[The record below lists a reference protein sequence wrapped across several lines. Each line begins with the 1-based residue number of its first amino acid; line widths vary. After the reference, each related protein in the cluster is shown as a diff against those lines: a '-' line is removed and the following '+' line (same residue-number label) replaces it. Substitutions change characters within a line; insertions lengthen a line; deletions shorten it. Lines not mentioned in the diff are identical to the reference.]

1 MKSIGRQTL
10 LLLLLLLALLGLSS
24 AKLSAQS
31 TGTEGTA
38 YAQIEDYANILFFAG
53 AQEPAIGYLYYLY
66 DAYPDQQ
73 VRTAVPLASWL
84 DLTSRQNE
92 AKDLLQTLFTKKSDQ
107 AHANQELVRYYLTLL
122 YSSGEINEADS
133 LFALLPREVSSHPD
147 ILLVHLTSLAI
158 LNKSQELL
166 EQIAQLDTTQLTN
179 TQQRETYYRL
189 ITQSASKQGD
199 YQRMLQ
205 AAERLVELEPSNLGN
220 HHTRLEALNALR
232 LDDQIEK
239 GLVQLQRT
247 LSLPDDYI
255 EVTRAELIAAR
266 RDTKQ
271 SAEYLHHYLERQDS
285 ISPVSAR
292 IISMM
297 LPDFSDI
304 SQIPSDFIPAL
315 TRLAELEPSDP
326 KLFADLYLIVTAQQG
341 KAQAE
346 QLVKQFYDNPKTAY
360 SAVVVQASQM
370 KEQERLDY
378 LTSARERYPADL
390 QILALYA
397 GELIARDRLDEAKQ
411 AINSQLDWTKLKT
424 AKGVEAT
431 EGLRLLLL
439 YSSLIYQKQEQSA
452 QALEVFEIAE
462 QLFPRDAIL
471 LNNYAYYLYTL
482 SPQDSSYLA
491 KAEQLAATAYG
502 LAPEEANVLDTYG
515 TILLA
520 RGQTTMA
527 QLMLSQAVERAEQ
540 IGKPNAGYIERLGD
554 AYLQGGDRQAALQ
567 QWQRAYKLSPTEGL
581 QQKID
586 ALTP

>member
-1 MKSIGRQTL
+1 MKSFGRQTL
-10 LLLLLLLALLGLSS
+10 LLFFLALLGLSS

-31 TGTEGTA
+31 TGTAGTA

-84 DLTSRQNE
+84 DLADRQSE
-92 AKDLLQTLFTKKSDQ
+92 ARDLLQTLFTKKSDQ

-122 YSSGEINEADS
+122 YSSGEIDEADS

-158 LNKSQELL
+158 LDKNQELL

-179 TQQRETYYRL
+179 PQQRETYYRL

-239 GLVQLQRT
+239 GLAQLQRT

-255 EVTRAELIAAR
+255 EVTRAELIASR

-271 SAEYLHHYLERQDS
+271 SAEYLHRYLERQDS

-326 KLFADLYLIVTAQQG
+326 KLFADLYLIVLAQQG

-346 QLVKQFYDNPKTAY
+346 QLIKQFYDNPKTAY

-378 LTSARERYPADL
+378 LTSAQKRYPADL

-424 AKGVEAT
+424 AKGVEPT

-462 QLFPRDAIL
+462 RLFPRDAIL

-502 LAPEEANVLDTYG
+502 LAPEEANILDTYG

-554 AYLQGGDRQAALQ
+554 AYLQGGNRQAALQ
-567 QWQRAYKLSPTEGL
+567 QWQRAYKLAPTEGL

>member
-1 MKSIGRQTL
+1 MKSIGRQT
-10 LLLLLLLALLGLSS
+10 LLLLLLALLGLSS

-31 TGTEGTA
+31 TETEGTA

-84 DLTSRQNE
+84 DLAGRQSE
-92 AKDLLQTLFTKKSDQ
+92 ARDLLQTLFTKKSDQ

-133 LFALLPREVSSHPD
+133 LFAMLPREVSSHPD

-158 LNKSQELL
+158 LNKNQELL

-247 LSLPDDYI
+247 LSLPDAYI

-271 SAEYLHHYLERQDS
+271 SAEYLHRYLERQDS

-304 SQIPSDFIPAL
+304 SQIPSEFIPAL

-326 KLFADLYLIVTAQQG
+326 KLFADLYLIVLAQQG

-378 LTSARERYPADL
+378 LTSARKRYPADL

-431 EGLRLLLL
+431 EGVRLLLL
-439 YSSLIYQKQEQSA
+439 YSSLIYEKQEQSA

-462 QLFPRDAIL
+462 RLFPRDAIL

-502 LAPEEANVLDTYG
+502 LAPEEANILDTYG

-567 QWQRAYKLSPTEGL
+567 QWQRAYKLAPTEGL

>member
-1 MKSIGRQTL
+1 MKSIGRQT
-10 LLLLLLLALLGLSS
+10 LLLLLLALLGLSS

-38 YAQIEDYANILFFAG
+38 YAQIGDYANILFFAG
-53 AQEPAIGYLYYLY
+53 SQEPAIGYLYYLY

-73 VRTAVPLASWL
+73 VQTAVPLASWL
-84 DLTSRQNE
+84 DLADRQSE
-92 AKDLLQTLFTKKSDQ
+92 ARDLLQTLFTKKSDQ

-133 LFALLPREVSSHPD
+133 LFAMLPREVSSHPD

-158 LNKSQELL
+158 LNKNQELL
-166 EQIAQLDTTQLTN
+166 EQIAQLDTTQLT
-179 TQQRETYYRL
+179 TPQQRETYYRL

-220 HHTRLEALNALR
+220 LHTRLEALNALR

-239 GLVQLQRT
+239 GLAQLQRT

-255 EVTRAELIAAR
+255 EVTRAELIASR

-271 SAEYLHHYLERQDS
+271 SAEYLHSYLERQDS

-304 SQIPSDFIPAL
+304 SQIPSEFIPAL

-378 LTSARERYPADL
+378 LTSAQKRYPADL

-411 AINSQLDWTKLKT
+411 AISSQLDLTKLKT

-462 QLFPRDAIL
+462 RLFPRDAIL

-491 KAEQLAATAYG
+491 KAEQLVATAYG
-502 LAPEEANVLDTYG
+502 LAPEEANILDTYG

-520 RGQTTMA
+520 QGQTTMA

-567 QWQRAYKLSPTEGL
+567 QWQRAYELHPTEEL

-586 ALTP
+586 KLTP

>member
-10 LLLLLLLALLGLSS
+10 LLLLLALLGLTS
-24 AKLSAQS
+24 AKVSAQS
-31 TGTEGTA
+31 TETKATA
-38 YAQIEDYANILFFAG
+38 YSLIEDYANILFFAG
-53 AQEPAIGYLYYLY
+53 AQEPAIGYLYFLY
-66 DAYPDQQ
+66 DGYPDQQ

-84 DLTSRQNE
+84 DLAGRQNE
-92 AKDLLQTLFTKKSDQ
+92 AKDLLKTLFTKRGDQ
-107 AHANQELVRYYLTLL
+107 ARANQELVRYYLTLL
-122 YSSGEINEADS
+122 YSSGEIDEADS
-133 LFALLPREVSSHPD
+133 LFAMLPREVSSHPN
-147 ILLVHLTSLAI
+147 ILLVHLTSLAM
-158 LNKSQELL
+158 LNKNQELL
-166 EQIAQLDTTQLTN
+166 EQITQLDTTQLTDP
-179 TQQRETYYRL
+179 QQQEVYYRL
-189 ITQSASKQGD
+189 IAQSSSKLGD

-205 AAERLVELEPSNLGN
+205 AAEHLVELEPSNLGN

-239 GLVQLQRT
+239 GLAQLQQT
-247 LSLPDDYI
+247 LSLPDAYI
-255 EVTRAELIAAR
+255 EVTRAELIASR

-271 SAEYLHHYLERQDS
+271 SADYLYRYLARQDS
-285 ISPVSAR
+285 ISSVSAR
-292 IISMM
+292 IVSML

-304 SQIPSDFIPAL
+304 SQIPSEFIPAL
-315 TRLAELEPSDP
+315 TRLAELEPTDP
-326 KLFADLYLIVTAQQG
+326 KLFADLYMIVSTQQG

-346 QLVKQFYDNPKTAY
+346 HLVKQFYDNPKTAY
-360 SAVVVQASQM
+360 SAVLLQASQM

-378 LTSARERYPADL
+378 LTSARKRYPADL

-411 AINSQLDWTKLKT
+411 VISVQLDLTKLKT
-424 AKGVEAT
+424 AEGVEPT

-439 YSSLIYQKQEQSA
+439 YSSLIYERQKQSA

-462 QLFPRDAIL
+462 RLFPRDAIL

-482 SPQDSSYLA
+482 SPQDSSHLA
-491 KAEQLAATAYG
+491 QAEQLAATAYG
-502 LAPEEANVLDTYG
+502 LAPEEANILDTYG

-540 IGKPNAGYIERLGD
+540 LGKPNAGYIERLGD

-567 QWQRAYKLSPTEGL
+567 QWQRAYQLAPTEAL

-586 ALTP
+586 ALNP

>member
-1 MKSIGRQTL
+1 MKSIGRQT
-10 LLLLLLLALLGLSS
+10 LLLLLLALLGLSS

-31 TGTEGTA
+31 TETEGTA

-84 DLTSRQNE
+84 DLAGRQSE
-92 AKDLLQTLFTKKSDQ
+92 ARDLLQTLFTKKSDQ

-122 YSSGEINEADS
+122 YSSGEIDEADS

-147 ILLVHLTSLAI
+147 ILLVHLTSLAM
-158 LNKSQELL
+158 LNKNQELL
-166 EQIAQLDTTQLTN
+166 EQIAQLDTTQLT
-179 TQQRETYYRL
+179 THQQQETYYRL
-189 ITQSASKQGD
+189 IAQSASKQGD

-239 GLVQLQRT
+239 GLAQLQRT
-247 LSLPDDYI
+247 LSLPDAYI

-304 SQIPSDFIPAL
+304 SQIPSEFIPAL

-326 KLFADLYLIVTAQQG
+326 KLFADLYLIVLAQQG

-346 QLVKQFYDNPKTAY
+346 QLIKQFYDNPKTAY

-411 AINSQLDWTKLKT
+411 AISSQLDWTKLKT

-462 QLFPRDAIL
+462 RLFPRDAIL

-482 SPQDSSYLA
+482 SPQDSSYLV

-540 IGKPNAGYIERLGD
+540 IGKSNAGYIERLGD

-567 QWQRAYKLSPTEGL
+567 QWQRAYKLAPTEGL

>member
-1 MKSIGRQTL
+1 
-10 LLLLLLLALLGLSS
+10 
-24 AKLSAQS
+24 
-31 TGTEGTA
+31 
-38 YAQIEDYANILFFAG
+38 
-53 AQEPAIGYLYYLY
+53 
-66 DAYPDQQ
+66 
-73 VRTAVPLASWL
+73 
-84 DLTSRQNE
+84 
-92 AKDLLQTLFTKKSDQ
+92 
-107 AHANQELVRYYLTLL
+107 
-122 YSSGEINEADS
+122 
-133 LFALLPREVSSHPD
+133 
-147 ILLVHLTSLAI
+147 
-158 LNKSQELL
+158 
-166 EQIAQLDTTQLTN
+166 
-179 TQQRETYYRL
+179 
-189 ITQSASKQGD
+189 
-199 YQRMLQ
+199 MLQ

-239 GLVQLQRT
+239 GLAQLQRT

-271 SAEYLHHYLERQDS
+271 SAEYLHRYLERQDS

-326 KLFADLYLIVTAQQG
+326 KLFADLYLIVLAQQG

-346 QLVKQFYDNPKTAY
+346 QLIKQFYDNPKTAY

-378 LTSARERYPADL
+378 LTSAQKRYPADL

-462 QLFPRDAIL
+462 RLFPRDAIL

-502 LAPEEANVLDTYG
+502 LAPEEANILDTYG

-567 QWQRAYKLSPTEGL
+567 QWQRAYKLAPTEGL

>member
-10 LLLLLLLALLGLSS
+10 LLFLLALLGLSS
-24 AKLSAQS
+24 TKLSAQS
-31 TGTEGTA
+31 TETERTA

-66 DAYPDQQ
+66 EAYPDQQ

-84 DLTSRQNE
+84 DLADRQSE
-92 AKDLLQTLFTKKSDQ
+92 ARELLQTLFTKKSDQ
-107 AHANQELVRYYLTLL
+107 AQDNQELVRYYLTLL
-122 YSSGEINEADS
+122 YSHGDINEADS

-147 ILLVHLTSLAI
+147 ILLVHLTSLAM
-158 LNKSQELL
+158 LDKNQELL
-166 EQIAQLDTTQLTN
+166 DQIALLDTTQLTN
-179 TQQRETYYRL
+179 PQQRVTYYRL
-189 ITQSASKQGD
+189 IAQSASKQGD

-271 SAEYLHHYLERQDS
+271 SAEYLHRYLERQDS

-326 KLFADLYLIVTAQQG
+326 KLFADLYLIVLAQQG

-346 QLVKQFYDNPKTAY
+346 QLIKQFYDNPKTAY

-378 LTSARERYPADL
+378 LTSAQKRYPADL

-462 QLFPRDAIL
+462 RLFPRDAIL

-482 SPQDSSYLA
+482 SPQDSSYLV

-502 LAPEEANVLDTYG
+502 LAPEEANILDTYG

-567 QWQRAYKLSPTEGL
+567 QWQRAYKLAPTEGL

>member
-10 LLLLLLLALLGLSS
+10 LLLLLALLGLSS
-24 AKLSAQS
+24 TQLSAQS
-31 TGTEGTA
+31 TETEGTA

-84 DLTSRQNE
+84 DLAGRQSE
-92 AKDLLQTLFTKKSDQ
+92 ARDLLQTLFTKKSDQ
-107 AHANQELVRYYLTLL
+107 ALANQELVRYYLTLL
-122 YSSGEINEADS
+122 YSSGEIDEADS
-133 LFALLPREVSSHPD
+133 LFAMLPREVSSHPE

-158 LNKSQELL
+158 LNKNQELL
-166 EQIAQLDTTQLTN
+166 EQIAQLDTTQLT
-179 TQQRETYYRL
+179 TPQQRETYYRL

-239 GLVQLQRT
+239 GLAQLQRT

-271 SAEYLHHYLERQDS
+271 SAEYLHRYLERQDS

-304 SQIPSDFIPAL
+304 SQIPSEFIPAL

-326 KLFADLYLIVTAQQG
+326 KLFADLYLIVLAQQG

-397 GELIARDRLDEAKQ
+397 GELIARDRLDEAKL
-411 AINSQLDWTKLKT
+411 AISSQLDWTKLKT

-482 SPQDSSYLA
+482 SSQDSSYLT

-502 LAPEEANVLDTYG
+502 LAPEEANILDTYG
-515 TILLA
+515 TILLV

-567 QWQRAYKLSPTEGL
+567 QWQRAYELAPTEGL

>member
-10 LLLLLLLALLGLSS
+10 LLLLLALLELSS

-158 LNKSQELL
+158 LNKNQELL
-166 EQIAQLDTTQLTN
+166 EQIAQLNTTQLT
-179 TQQRETYYRL
+179 THQQQETYYRL
-189 ITQSASKQGD
+189 IAQSASKQGD

-271 SAEYLHHYLERQDS
+271 SAEYLHRYLERQDS

-326 KLFADLYLIVTAQQG
+326 KLFADLYLIVLAQQG

-346 QLVKQFYDNPKTAY
+346 QLIKQFYDNPKTAY

-411 AINSQLDWTKLKT
+411 AISSQLDWTKLKT

-462 QLFPRDAIL
+462 RLFPRDAIL

-482 SPQDSSYLA
+482 SPQDSSYLV

-502 LAPEEANVLDTYG
+502 LAPEEANILDTYG

-567 QWQRAYKLSPTEGL
+567 QWQRAYKLAPTEGL

>member
-1 MKSIGRQTL
+1 MKSIGRQT
-10 LLLLLLLALLGLSS
+10 LLLLLLALLGLSS

-31 TGTEGTA
+31 TETEGTA

-53 AQEPAIGYLYYLY
+53 SQEPAIGYLYYLY

-84 DLTSRQNE
+84 DLADRQSE
-92 AKDLLQTLFTKKSDQ
+92 ARDLLQTLFTRKSDQ

-133 LFALLPREVSSHPD
+133 LFAMLPREVSSHPD

-239 GLVQLQRT
+239 GLAQLQRT

-271 SAEYLHHYLERQDS
+271 SAEYLHRYLERQDS

-304 SQIPSDFIPAL
+304 SQIPSEFIPAL

-326 KLFADLYLIVTAQQG
+326 KLFADLYLIVSTQQG

-360 SAVVVQASQM
+360 SAVFVQASQM
-370 KEQERLDY
+370 QEQERLTH
-378 LTSARERYPADL
+378 LTSAQKRYPADL

-431 EGLRLLLL
+431 EGVRLLLL
-439 YSSLIYQKQEQSA
+439 YSSLIYEKQEQSA

-462 QLFPRDAIL
+462 RLFPRDAIL

-482 SPQDSSYLA
+482 SPQDSSYLV

-502 LAPEEANVLDTYG
+502 LAPEEANILDTYG

-567 QWQRAYKLSPTEGL
+567 QWQRAYKLAPTEGL

>member
-10 LLLLLLLALLGLSS
+10 LLFFLALLGLSS

-31 TGTEGTA
+31 TETEGTA

-73 VRTAVPLASWL
+73 VQTAVPLASWL
-84 DLTSRQNE
+84 DLTSRQSE
-92 AKDLLQTLFTKKSDQ
+92 ARDLLQTLFTKKSDQ

-133 LFALLPREVSSHPD
+133 LFAMLPREVSSHPD

-158 LNKSQELL
+158 LNKNQELL
-166 EQIAQLDTTQLTN
+166 EQIAQLNTTQLT
-179 TQQRETYYRL
+179 THQQQETYYRL
-189 ITQSASKQGD
+189 IAQSASKQGD

-239 GLVQLQRT
+239 GLAQLQRT
-247 LSLPDDYI
+247 LSLPDAYI

-271 SAEYLHHYLERQDS
+271 SAEYLHRYLERQDS

-304 SQIPSDFIPAL
+304 SQIPSEFIPAL

-326 KLFADLYLIVTAQQG
+326 KLFADLYLIVLAQQG

-346 QLVKQFYDNPKTAY
+346 QLIKQFYDNPKTAY

-378 LTSARERYPADL
+378 LTSAQKRYPADL

-462 QLFPRDAIL
+462 RLFPRDAIL

-482 SPQDSSYLA
+482 SPQDSSYLV

-567 QWQRAYKLSPTEGL
+567 QWQRAYKLAPTEGL

>member
-10 LLLLLLLALLGLSS
+10 LLLLLALLGLSS
-24 AKLSAQS
+24 TKLSAQS
-31 TGTEGTA
+31 TETEETA

-84 DLTSRQNE
+84 DLTGRQSE
-92 AKDLLQTLFTKKSDQ
+92 ARDLLQTLFTKKSDE
-107 AHANQELVRYYLTLL
+107 AHANQELVRYYLRLL
-122 YSSGEINEADS
+122 YSHGEINEADS

-147 ILLVHLTSLAI
+147 ILLVHLMSLAM
-158 LNKSQELL
+158 LDKSQELL
-166 EQIAQLDTTQLTN
+166 EQIALLDTTQLT
-179 TQQRETYYRL
+179 TPQQQETYYQL
-189 ITQSASKQGD
+189 IAQSASEQGD

-205 AAERLVELEPSNLGN
+205 AAERLVELVPSNLGN

-239 GLVQLQRT
+239 GLEQLQET

-255 EVTRAELIAAR
+255 EVTHAELIASR
-266 RDTKQ
+266 RDTRQ

-285 ISPVSAR
+285 ISFFSAR
-292 IISMM
+292 IISLL

-326 KLFADLYLIVTAQQG
+326 KLFADLYLIVTTKQG

-360 SAVVVQASQM
+360 SAVIVQASQM

-378 LTSARERYPADL
+378 LTSAQKRYPADL

-411 AINSQLDWTKLKT
+411 AISSQLDLTKLKT
-424 AKGVEAT
+424 DQDAEPSD
-431 EGLRLLLL
+431 GLRMLLL

-452 QALEVFEIAE
+452 QALEIFEIAE
-462 QLFPRDAIL
+462 RLFPRDAIL

-502 LAPEEANVLDTYG
+502 LAPEEPNILDTYG

-520 RGQTTMA
+520 QGQTTMA

-554 AYLQGGDRQAALQ
+554 AYLQGGNRQAALQ
-567 QWQRAYKLSPTEGL
+567 QWQRAYELHHTEEL
-581 QQKID
+581 RQKID
-586 ALTP
+586 KQTP

>member
-1 MKSIGRQTL
+1 MKSFGRQT
-10 LLLLLLLALLGLSS
+10 LLLLLLALLGLTS
-24 AKLSAQS
+24 AKVSAQS
-31 TGTEGTA
+31 TETKGTA
-38 YAQIEDYANILFFAG
+38 YSLIEDYANILFFAG

-66 DAYPDQQ
+66 DGYPDQQ

-84 DLTSRQNE
+84 DLTSRQSE
-92 AKDLLQTLFTKKSDQ
+92 AKDLLKILFTKRGDQ
-107 AHANQELVRYYLTLL
+107 ARASQELVRYYLTLL

-133 LFALLPREVSSHPD
+133 LFAMLPREVLNHPN
-147 ILLVHLTSLAI
+147 ILLVHLTNLAM
-158 LNKSQELL
+158 LNKNQELL
-166 EQIAQLDTTQLTN
+166 EQIAQLDTTQFTDP
-179 TQQRETYYRL
+179 QQQEVYYRL
-189 ITQSASKQGD
+189 IAQSSSKLGD

-239 GLVQLQRT
+239 ALAQLQQT
-247 LSLPDDYI
+247 LSLPDAYI
-255 EVTRAELIAAR
+255 EVTRAELIASR

-271 SAEYLHHYLERQDS
+271 SADYLYRYLARQDS
-285 ISPVSAR
+285 ITSVSAR
-292 IISMM
+292 IVSML

-304 SQIPSDFIPAL
+304 SQIPSEFIPAL
-315 TRLAELEPSDP
+315 TRLAELEPTDP
-326 KLFADLYLIVTAQQG
+326 KLFADLYMIVSAQEG

-346 QLVKQFYDNPKTAY
+346 QLIKHFYDNPKTAY
-360 SAVVVQASQM
+360 SAVLVQASQM
-370 KEQERLDY
+370 KEQERLEY
-378 LTSARERYPADL
+378 LTSARKRYPADL

-411 AINSQLDWTKLKT
+411 AISSQLDWTKLKT
-424 AKGVEAT
+424 AEGVKPT

-439 YSSLIYQKQEQSA
+439 YSSLIYERQKQSA

-462 QLFPRDAIL
+462 RLFPRDAIL

-482 SPQDSSYLA
+482 SPQDSSHLA

-502 LAPEEANVLDTYG
+502 LAPEEANILDTYG

-520 RGQTTMA
+520 QGKTTMA

-540 IGKPNAGYIERLGD
+540 LGKPNAGYIERLGD

-567 QWQRAYKLSPTEGL
+567 QWQRAYKLAPTEAL

-586 ALTP
+586 ALNP

>member
-10 LLLLLLLALLGLSS
+10 LLLLLALLELSS

-31 TGTEGTA
+31 TETKETA

-84 DLTSRQNE
+84 DLADRQSE

-166 EQIAQLDTTQLTN
+166 EQIAQLDTTQLT
-179 TQQRETYYRL
+179 TPQQRETYYRL

-239 GLVQLQRT
+239 GLAQLQRT

-271 SAEYLHHYLERQDS
+271 SAEYLHRYLERQDS

-346 QLVKQFYDNPKTAY
+346 QLIKQFYDNPKTAY

-378 LTSARERYPADL
+378 LTSAREHYPADL

-424 AKGVEAT
+424 AKDVEAT

-439 YSSLIYQKQEQSA
+439 YSSLIYQKQEQSV

-462 QLFPRDAIL
+462 RLFPRDAIL

-482 SPQDSSYLA
+482 SPQDSSYLV

-502 LAPEEANVLDTYG
+502 LAPEEANILDTYG

-567 QWQRAYKLSPTEGL
+567 QWQRAYKLAPTEGL

>member
-1 MKSIGRQTL
+1 MKSIGRQT
-10 LLLLLLLALLGLSS
+10 LLLLLLALLGLSS

-38 YAQIEDYANILFFAG
+38 YAQIGDYANILFFAG
-53 AQEPAIGYLYYLY
+53 SQEPAIGYLYYLY

-73 VRTAVPLASWL
+73 VQTAVPLASWL
-84 DLTSRQNE
+84 DLADRQSE
-92 AKDLLQTLFTKKSDQ
+92 ARDLLQTLFTKKSDQ

-133 LFALLPREVSSHPD
+133 LFAMLPREVSSHPD

-158 LNKSQELL
+158 LNKNQELL
-166 EQIAQLDTTQLTN
+166 EQIAQLDTTQLT
-179 TQQRETYYRL
+179 TPQQRETYYRL

-239 GLVQLQRT
+239 GLAQLQRT
-247 LSLPDDYI
+247 LSLPDAYI

-271 SAEYLHHYLERQDS
+271 SAEYLHSYLERQDS

-304 SQIPSDFIPAL
+304 SQIPSEFIPAL

-346 QLVKQFYDNPKTAY
+346 QLIKQFYDNPKTAY

-411 AINSQLDWTKLKT
+411 AINSQLDLTKLKT
-424 AKGVEAT
+424 AKNVEPT

-462 QLFPRDAIL
+462 RLFPRDAIL

-491 KAEQLAATAYG
+491 KAGQLAATAYG
-502 LAPEEANVLDTYG
+502 LAPEEANILDTYG

-520 RGQTTMA
+520 QGQTTMA
-527 QLMLSQAVERAEQ
+527 QLMLSQAVERAKQ
-540 IGKPNAGYIERLGD
+540 IGKPNASYIERLGD

-567 QWQRAYKLSPTEGL
+567 QWQRAYELAPTEAL

-586 ALTP
+586 SLTP

>member
-1 MKSIGRQTL
+1 MKSIGRQT
-10 LLLLLLLALLGLSS
+10 LLLLLLALLGLSS

-31 TGTEGTA
+31 TETEGTA

-53 AQEPAIGYLYYLY
+53 SQEPAIGYLYYLY

-84 DLTSRQNE
+84 DLADRQSE
-92 AKDLLQTLFTKKSDQ
+92 ARDLLQTLFTKKSDQ

-133 LFALLPREVSSHPD
+133 LFAMLPREVSSHPD

-271 SAEYLHHYLERQDS
+271 SAEYLHRYLERQDS

-326 KLFADLYLIVTAQQG
+326 KLFADLYLIVLAQQG

-390 QILALYA
+390 QILALYT

-431 EGLRLLLL
+431 EGVRLLLL
-439 YSSLIYQKQEQSA
+439 YSSLIYEKQEQSA

-462 QLFPRDAIL
+462 RLFPRDAIL

-482 SPQDSSYLA
+482 SPQDSSYLV

-502 LAPEEANVLDTYG
+502 LAPEEANILDTYG

-567 QWQRAYKLSPTEGL
+567 QWQRAYKLAPTEGL

>member
-1 MKSIGRQTL
+1 MKSIGRQT
-10 LLLLLLLALLGLSS
+10 LLLLLLALLGLSS

-31 TGTEGTA
+31 TETKETA

-53 AQEPAIGYLYYLY
+53 SQEPAIGYLYYLY
-66 DAYPDQQ
+66 DAYPNQQ

-84 DLTSRQNE
+84 DLAGRQSE
-92 AKDLLQTLFTKKSDQ
+92 ARDLLQTLFTKKSDQ

-122 YSSGEINEADS
+122 YSSGEIDEADS

-147 ILLVHLTSLAI
+147 ILLVHLTSLAM
-158 LNKSQELL
+158 LNKNQELL
-166 EQIAQLDTTQLTN
+166 EQIAQLDTTQLT
-179 TQQRETYYRL
+179 TPQQQETYYRL

-326 KLFADLYLIVTAQQG
+326 KLFADLYLIVLAQQG

-346 QLVKQFYDNPKTAY
+346 QLIKQFYDNPKTAY

-411 AINSQLDWTKLKT
+411 AISSQLDWTKLKT

-462 QLFPRDAIL
+462 RLFPRDAIL

-482 SPQDSSYLA
+482 SPQDSSYLV

-502 LAPEEANVLDTYG
+502 LAPEEANILDTYG

-567 QWQRAYKLSPTEGL
+567 QWQRAYKLAPTEGL

>member
-1 MKSIGRQTL
+1 MKSIGRQT
-10 LLLLLLLALLGLSS
+10 LLLLLLALLGLSS

-53 AQEPAIGYLYYLY
+53 SQEPAIGYLYYLY

-84 DLTSRQNE
+84 DLADRQSE
-92 AKDLLQTLFTKKSDQ
+92 ARDLLQTLFTKKSDQ

-133 LFALLPREVSSHPD
+133 LFAMLPREVSSHPD

-239 GLVQLQRT
+239 GLAQLQRT

-271 SAEYLHHYLERQDS
+271 SAEYLHGYLERQDS

-326 KLFADLYLIVTAQQG
+326 KLFADLYLIVLAQQG
-341 KAQAE
+341 KVQAE

-378 LTSARERYPADL
+378 LTSAQKRYPADL

-462 QLFPRDAIL
+462 RLFPRDAIL

-482 SPQDSSYLA
+482 SPQDSSYLV

-567 QWQRAYKLSPTEGL
+567 QWQRAYKLAPTEGL

>member
-10 LLLLLLLALLGLSS
+10 LLLLLALLGLTS
-24 AKLSAQS
+24 AKVSAQS
-31 TGTEGTA
+31 TETKEAA
-38 YAQIEDYANILFFAG
+38 YSLIEDYANILFFAG

-66 DAYPDQQ
+66 DSYPDQQ

-92 AKDLLQTLFTKKSDQ
+92 AKDLLKTLFTKRSDQ
-107 AHANQELVRYYLTLL
+107 ARANQELVRYYLTLL
-122 YSSGEINEADS
+122 YSSGEIDEADS
-133 LFALLPREVSSHPD
+133 LFAMLPREVSSHPN

-158 LNKSQELL
+158 LNKNQELI
-166 EQIAQLDTTQLTN
+166 EQIAQLDTTLLTDP
-179 TQQRETYYRL
+179 QQQEVYYRL
-189 ITQSASKQGD
+189 VAQTSSKLGD

-205 AAERLVELEPSNLGN
+205 AAERLVELGPSNLGN

-239 GLVQLQRT
+239 GLAQLQQT
-247 LSLPDDYI
+247 LSLPDAYI
-255 EVTRAELIAAR
+255 EVTRAELIASR
-266 RDTKQ
+266 RDNKQ
-271 SAEYLHHYLERQDS
+271 SADYLYRYLARQDS
-285 ISPVSAR
+285 ISSVSAR
-292 IISMM
+292 IVSML

-304 SQIPSDFIPAL
+304 SQIPSEFIPAL
-315 TRLAELEPSDP
+315 TRLAELEPTDP
-326 KLFADLYLIVTAQQG
+326 KLFADLYMIVSTQQG
-341 KAQAE
+341 KAQAK

-360 SAVVVQASQM
+360 SAVLLQASQM

-378 LTSARERYPADL
+378 LTSARKRYPADL

-411 AINSQLDWTKLKT
+411 AISGQLDLTKLKT
-424 AKGVEAT
+424 AEGVEPT

-439 YSSLIYQKQEQSA
+439 YSSLIYERQKQST

-462 QLFPRDAIL
+462 RLFPRDAIL

-482 SPQDSSYLA
+482 SPQDSSHLA
-491 KAEQLAATAYG
+491 KAEQLAAAAYG
-502 LAPEEANVLDTYG
+502 LAPEEANILDTYG

-540 IGKPNAGYIERLGD
+540 LGKPNAGYIERLGD

-567 QWQRAYKLSPTEGL
+567 QWLRAYQLAPTEAL

-586 ALTP
+586 ALNP

>member
-1 MKSIGRQTL
+1 MKSFGRQT
-10 LLLLLLLALLGLSS
+10 LLLLLLALLGLTS
-24 AKLSAQS
+24 AKVSAQS
-31 TGTEGTA
+31 TETKETA
-38 YAQIEDYANILFFAG
+38 YSLVEDYANILFFAG
-53 AQEPAIGYLYYLY
+53 AQEPAIGYLYFLY
-66 DAYPDQQ
+66 DGYPDQQ

-84 DLTSRQNE
+84 DLAGRQNE
-92 AKDLLQTLFTKKSDQ
+92 AKDLLKTLFTKRGDQ
-107 AHANQELVRYYLTLL
+107 ARANQELVRYYLTLL
-122 YSSGEINEADS
+122 YSSGEIDEADS
-133 LFALLPREVSSHPD
+133 LFAMLPREVSSHPN
-147 ILLVHLTSLAI
+147 ILLVHLTSLAM
-158 LNKSQELL
+158 LNKNQELL
-166 EQIAQLDTTQLTN
+166 EQITQLDTTQLTDP
-179 TQQRETYYRL
+179 QQQEVYYRL
-189 ITQSASKQGD
+189 IAQSSSKLGD

-239 GLVQLQRT
+239 CLAQLQQT
-247 LSLPDDYI
+247 LSLPDAYI
-255 EVTRAELIAAR
+255 EVTRAELIASR

-271 SAEYLHHYLERQDS
+271 SADYLYRYLARQDS
-285 ISPVSAR
+285 ISSVSAR
-292 IISMM
+292 IVSML

-315 TRLAELEPSDP
+315 TRLAELEPTDP
-326 KLFADLYLIVTAQQG
+326 KLFADLYMIVSTQQG

-360 SAVVVQASQM
+360 SAVLLQASQM

-378 LTSARERYPADL
+378 LTSARKRYPADL

-411 AINSQLDWTKLKT
+411 AISSQLDLTKLKT
-424 AKGVEAT
+424 AEGVEPT

-439 YSSLIYQKQEQSA
+439 YSSLIYERQKQSA

-462 QLFPRDAIL
+462 RLFPRDAIL

-482 SPQDSSYLA
+482 SPQDSSHLA

-502 LAPEEANVLDTYG
+502 LAPEEANILDTYG

-527 QLMLSQAVERAEQ
+527 QLMLSQAVERAKQ
-540 IGKPNAGYIERLGD
+540 LGKPNAGYIERLGD

-567 QWQRAYKLSPTEGL
+567 QWQRAYQLAPTEAL

-586 ALTP
+586 ALNP

>member
-10 LLLLLLLALLGLSS
+10 LLILLALLGLSS
-24 AKLSAQS
+24 TKLSAQS
-31 TGTEGTA
+31 TETEGTA

-66 DAYPDQQ
+66 EAYPDQQ

-84 DLTSRQNE
+84 DLANRQSE
-92 AKDLLQTLFTKKSDQ
+92 ARELLQTLFTKKSDQ
-107 AHANQELVRYYLTLL
+107 AQDNQELVRYYLTLL
-122 YSSGEINEADS
+122 YSHGDINEADS
-133 LFALLPREVSSHPD
+133 LFSLLPREVSSHPD
-147 ILLVHLTSLAI
+147 ILLVHLTSLAM
-158 LNKSQELL
+158 LDKSQELL
-166 EQIAQLDTTQLTN
+166 EQIALLDTTQLTN
-179 TQQRETYYRL
+179 PQQRVTYYRL
-189 ITQSASKQGD
+189 IAQSASKQGD

-205 AAERLVELEPSNLGN
+205 AAERLVELDPSSLGN
-220 HHTRLEALNALR
+220 HRTRLEALNALR
-232 LDDQIEK
+232 LDDQIDES
-239 GLVQLQRT
+239 LVQLQQT
-247 LSLPDDYI
+247 LSLPDAYI
-255 EVTRAELIAAR
+255 EMTRAELIASR

-271 SAEYLHHYLERQDS
+271 SAEYLHSYLERQDS
-285 ISPVSAR
+285 ISPASAR

-304 SQIPSDFIPAL
+304 SQIPSEFIPAL

-326 KLFADLYLIVTAQQG
+326 KLFADLYLIVSTQQG

-360 SAVVVQASQM
+360 SAVFVQASQM
-370 KEQERLDY
+370 QEQERLTY
-378 LTSARERYPADL
+378 LTSAQKRYPADL

-411 AINSQLDWTKLKT
+411 AINSQLDLTKLKT
-424 AKGVEAT
+424 AKNVEPT

-462 QLFPRDAIL
+462 RLFPRDAIL

-502 LAPEEANVLDTYG
+502 LAPEEANILDTYG

-520 RGQTTMA
+520 QGQTTMA
-527 QLMLSQAVERAEQ
+527 QLMLSQAVERAKQ

-567 QWQRAYKLSPTEGL
+567 QWQRAYELVPTESL

-586 ALTP
+586 SLTP

>member
-10 LLLLLLLALLGLSS
+10 LLVLLALLGLS
-24 AKLSAQS
+24 ATKLSAQS
-31 TGTEGTA
+31 TETEGTA

-53 AQEPAIGYLYYLY
+53 AQEPAIGYLFYLY

-84 DLTSRQNE
+84 DLAGRQSE
-92 AKDLLQTLFTKKSDQ
+92 ARELLQTLFSKRSDQ
-107 AHANQELVRYYLTLL
+107 ARANQELVRYYLALL
-122 YSSGEINEADS
+122 YSQGEINEADS

-147 ILLVHLTSLAI
+147 ILLVHLTSLAM
-158 LNKSQELL
+158 LDKSQELL
-166 EQIAQLDTTQLTN
+166 EQIALLDTTQLT
-179 TQQRETYYRL
+179 TPQQQDTYYRL
-189 ITQSASKQGD
+189 VAQSASKQGD
-199 YQRMLQ
+199 YQHMLQ
-205 AAERLVELEPSNLGN
+205 AAERLVELDPSNLGN

-232 LDDQIEK
+232 LDDQINTSLE
-239 GLVQLQRT
+239 QLQRT
-247 LSLPDDYI
+247 LSLPDAYI
-255 EVTRAELIAAR
+255 EVTRAELIASR

-271 SAEYLHHYLERQDS
+271 SAEYLHHYLEHQDS
-285 ISPVSAR
+285 ISSVSAR
-292 IISMM
+292 IISLL

-304 SQIPSDFIPAL
+304 SQIPSEFIPAL
-315 TRLAELEPSDP
+315 TRLAELEPSEP
-326 KLFADLYLIVTAQQG
+326 KLFADLYLIVLAQQG

-360 SAVVVQASQM
+360 SAVIIKASQM

-378 LTSARERYPADL
+378 LTSAQKRYPADL

-397 GELIARDRLDEAKQ
+397 GELIALDRLDEAQQ
-411 AINSQLDWTKLKT
+411 AISSQLDLTKLKT
-424 AKGVEAT
+424 TQDVEPSD
-431 EGLRLLLL
+431 GLRMLLL
-439 YSSLIYQKQEQSA
+439 YSSLIYQKQEQPA

-462 QLFPRDAIL
+462 RLFPRDAIL

-482 SPQDSSYLA
+482 SPQNSSYLA

-502 LAPEEANVLDTYG
+502 LAPEEANILDTYG

-520 RGQTTMA
+520 QGQTTMA

-567 QWQRAYKLSPTEGL
+567 QWQRAYELHPTEEL
-581 QQKID
+581 RQKID
-586 ALTP
+586 KQTP

>member
-1 MKSIGRQTL
+1 MKSIGQQT
-10 LLLLLLLALLGLSS
+10 LLLLLLALLGLTS
-24 AKLSAQS
+24 AKVSAQS
-31 TGTEGTA
+31 TETKATA
-38 YAQIEDYANILFFAG
+38 YSLIEDYANILFFAG
-53 AQEPAIGYLYYLY
+53 AQEPAIGYLYFLY
-66 DAYPDQQ
+66 DGYTDQQ

-84 DLTSRQNE
+84 DLAGRQNE
-92 AKDLLQTLFTKKSDQ
+92 AKDLLQTLFTKRGDQ
-107 AHANQELVRYYLTLL
+107 ARANQELVRYYLTLL
-122 YSSGEINEADS
+122 YSSGEIDEADS
-133 LFALLPREVSSHPD
+133 LFAMLPREVSSHPN
-147 ILLVHLTSLAI
+147 ILLVHLTSLAM
-158 LNKSQELL
+158 LNKNQELL
-166 EQIAQLDTTQLTN
+166 EQIAQLDTTLLTDP
-179 TQQRETYYRL
+179 QQQEVYYRL
-189 ITQSASKQGD
+189 IAQSSSKLGD

-239 GLVQLQRT
+239 GLAQLQQT
-247 LSLPDDYI
+247 LSLPDAYI
-255 EVTRAELIAAR
+255 EVTRAELIASR

-271 SAEYLHHYLERQDS
+271 SADYLYRYLARQDS
-285 ISPVSAR
+285 ISSVSAR
-292 IISMM
+292 IVSML

-304 SQIPSDFIPAL
+304 SQIPSEFIPAL
-315 TRLAELEPSDP
+315 TRLAELEPTDP
-326 KLFADLYLIVTAQQG
+326 KLFADLYMIVSTQQG

-360 SAVVVQASQM
+360 SAVLLQASQM

-378 LTSARERYPADL
+378 LTSARKRYPADL

-411 AINSQLDWTKLKT
+411 VISGQLDLTKLKT
-424 AKGVEAT
+424 AEGVEPT

-439 YSSLIYQKQEQSA
+439 YSSLIYERQKQSA

-462 QLFPRDAIL
+462 RLFPRDAIL

-482 SPQDSSYLA
+482 SPQDSSHLA

-502 LAPEEANVLDTYG
+502 LAPEEANILDTYG

-540 IGKPNAGYIERLGD
+540 LGKPNAGYIERLGD

-567 QWQRAYKLSPTEGL
+567 QWQRAYQLAPTEAL

-586 ALTP
+586 ALNP

>member
-1 MKSIGRQTL
+1 MKSIGRQT
-10 LLLLLLLALLGLSS
+10 LLLLLLALLGLSS

-31 TGTEGTA
+31 TETEGTA

-53 AQEPAIGYLYYLY
+53 SQEPAIGYLYYLY

-84 DLTSRQNE
+84 DLADRQSE
-92 AKDLLQTLFTKKSDQ
+92 ARDLLQTLFTRKSDQ

-133 LFALLPREVSSHPD
+133 LFAMLPREVSSHPD

-271 SAEYLHHYLERQDS
+271 SAEYLHRYLERQDS

-326 KLFADLYLIVTAQQG
+326 KLFADLYLIVLAQQG

-346 QLVKQFYDNPKTAY
+346 QLIKQFYDNPKTAY

-378 LTSARERYPADL
+378 LTSAQKRYPADL

-431 EGLRLLLL
+431 EGVRLLLL
-439 YSSLIYQKQEQSA
+439 YSSLIYEKQEQSA

-462 QLFPRDAIL
+462 RLFPRDAIL

-482 SPQDSSYLA
+482 SPQDSSYLV

-502 LAPEEANVLDTYG
+502 LAPEEANILDTYG

-567 QWQRAYKLSPTEGL
+567 QWQRAYKLAPTEGL

>member
-1 MKSIGRQTL
+1 MKSIGRQT
-10 LLLLLLLALLGLSS
+10 LLLLLLALLGLSS

-31 TGTEGTA
+31 TETKETA

-53 AQEPAIGYLYYLY
+53 SQEPAIGYLYYLY
-66 DAYPDQQ
+66 DAYPNQQ

-84 DLTSRQNE
+84 DLADRQSE
-92 AKDLLQTLFTKKSDQ
+92 ARDLLKTLFTKKSDQ

-133 LFALLPREVSSHPD
+133 LFAMLPREVSSHPD
-147 ILLVHLTSLAI
+147 ILLVHLTSLAM
-158 LNKSQELL
+158 LNKNQELL
-166 EQIAQLDTTQLTN
+166 EQIAQLDTTQLT
-179 TQQRETYYRL
+179 THQQQETYYRL

-239 GLVQLQRT
+239 GLAQLQRT

-304 SQIPSDFIPAL
+304 SQIPSEFIPAL

-378 LTSARERYPADL
+378 LTSAQKRYPADL

-411 AINSQLDWTKLKT
+411 AISSQLDWTKLKT
-424 AKGVEAT
+424 AKGFEAT

-462 QLFPRDAIL
+462 RLFPRDAIL

-482 SPQDSSYLA
+482 SPQDSSYLV

-502 LAPEEANVLDTYG
+502 LAPEEANILDTYG

-567 QWQRAYKLSPTEGL
+567 QWQRAYELAPTEGL

>member
-1 MKSIGRQTL
+1 MKSFGRQT
-10 LLLLLLLALLGLSS
+10 LLLLLLALLGLTS
-24 AKLSAQS
+24 AKVSAQS
-31 TGTEGTA
+31 TETKATA
-38 YAQIEDYANILFFAG
+38 YSLIEDYANILFFAG
-53 AQEPAIGYLYYLY
+53 AQEPAIGYLYFLY
-66 DAYPDQQ
+66 DGYPDQQ

-84 DLTSRQNE
+84 DLAGRQNE
-92 AKDLLQTLFTKKSDQ
+92 AKDLLKTLFTKRGDQ
-107 AHANQELVRYYLTLL
+107 ARANQELVRYYLTLL
-122 YSSGEINEADS
+122 YSSGEIDEADS
-133 LFALLPREVSSHPD
+133 LFAMLPREVSSHPN
-147 ILLVHLTSLAI
+147 ILLVHLTSLAM
-158 LNKSQELL
+158 LNKNQELL
-166 EQIAQLDTTQLTN
+166 EQIAQLDTTLLTDP
-179 TQQRETYYRL
+179 QQQEVYYRL
-189 ITQSASKQGD
+189 IAQSSSKLGD

-239 GLVQLQRT
+239 GLAQLQQT
-247 LSLPDDYI
+247 LSLPDAYI
-255 EVTRAELIAAR
+255 EVTRAELIASR

-271 SAEYLHHYLERQDS
+271 SADYLYRYLARQDS
-285 ISPVSAR
+285 ISSVSAR
-292 IISMM
+292 IVSML

-304 SQIPSDFIPAL
+304 SQIPSEFIPAL
-315 TRLAELEPSDP
+315 TRLAELEPTDP
-326 KLFADLYLIVTAQQG
+326 KLFADLYMIVSTQQG

-360 SAVVVQASQM
+360 SAVLLQASQM

-378 LTSARERYPADL
+378 LTSARKRYPADL

-411 AINSQLDWTKLKT
+411 AISSQLDLTKLKT
-424 AKGVEAT
+424 AEGVEPT

-439 YSSLIYQKQEQSA
+439 YSSLIYERQKQSA

-462 QLFPRDAIL
+462 RLFPRDAIL

-482 SPQDSSYLA
+482 SPQDSSHLA

-502 LAPEEANVLDTYG
+502 LAPEEANILDTYG

-527 QLMLSQAVERAEQ
+527 QLMLSQAVERAKQ
-540 IGKPNAGYIERLGD
+540 LGKPNAGYIERLGD

-567 QWQRAYKLSPTEGL
+567 QWQRAYQLAPTEAL

-586 ALTP
+586 ALNP

>member
-1 MKSIGRQTL
+1 MKSIGRQT
-10 LLLLLLLALLGLSS
+10 LLLLLLALLGLSS

-53 AQEPAIGYLYYLY
+53 SQEPAIGYLYYLY

-73 VRTAVPLASWL
+73 VQTAVPLASWL
-84 DLTSRQNE
+84 DLADRQSE
-92 AKDLLQTLFTKKSDQ
+92 ARDLLQTLFTKKSDQ

-122 YSSGEINEADS
+122 YSSGEIDEADS
-133 LFALLPREVSSHPD
+133 LFAMLPREVSSHPD

-166 EQIAQLDTTQLTN
+166 EQIAQLDTTQLT
-179 TQQRETYYRL
+179 TPQQRETYYRL

-271 SAEYLHHYLERQDS
+271 SAEYLHRYLERQDS

-326 KLFADLYLIVTAQQG
+326 KLFADLYLIVLAQQG

-346 QLVKQFYDNPKTAY
+346 QLIKQFYDNPKTAY

-378 LTSARERYPADL
+378 LTSAQKRYPADL

-462 QLFPRDAIL
+462 RLFPRDAIL

-482 SPQDSSYLA
+482 SPQDSSYLV

-502 LAPEEANVLDTYG
+502 LAPEEANILDTYG

-567 QWQRAYKLSPTEGL
+567 QWQRAYKLAPTEGL

>member
-1 MKSIGRQTL
+1 MKSFGRQT
-10 LLLLLLLALLGLSS
+10 LLLLLLALLGLTS
-24 AKLSAQS
+24 AKVSAQS
-31 TGTEGTA
+31 TETKETA
-38 YAQIEDYANILFFAG
+38 YSLIEDYANILFFAG

-66 DAYPDQQ
+66 DGYPDQQ
-73 VRTAVPLASWL
+73 VQTAVPLASWL

-92 AKDLLQTLFTKKSDQ
+92 AKDLLKTLFTKRGDQ
-107 AHANQELVRYYLTLL
+107 ARASQELVRYYLTLL
-122 YSSGEINEADS
+122 YSSGEIDEADS
-133 LFALLPREVSSHPD
+133 LFAMLPREVSSHPN
-147 ILLVHLTSLAI
+147 ILLVHLTSLAM
-158 LNKSQELL
+158 LNKNQELI
-166 EQIAQLDTTQLTN
+166 EQIAQLDTTLLTDP
-179 TQQRETYYRL
+179 QQQEVYYRL
-189 ITQSASKQGD
+189 VAQSSSKLGD

-239 GLVQLQRT
+239 GLAQLQQT
-247 LSLPDDYI
+247 LSLPDAYI
-255 EVTRAELIAAR
+255 EVTRAELIASR

-271 SAEYLHHYLERQDS
+271 SADYLYRYLARQDS
-285 ISPVSAR
+285 ISSVSAR
-292 IISMM
+292 IVSML

-304 SQIPSDFIPAL
+304 SQIPSEFIPAL
-315 TRLAELEPSDP
+315 TRLAELEPTDP
-326 KLFADLYLIVTAQQG
+326 KLFADLYMIVSTQEG

-346 QLVKQFYDNPKTAY
+346 QLIKHFYDNSKTAY
-360 SAVVVQASQM
+360 SAVLVQASQM
-370 KEQERLDY
+370 KEQERLEY
-378 LTSARERYPADL
+378 LTSARKRYPANL

-411 AINSQLDWTKLKT
+411 AISSQLDWTKLKT
-424 AKGVEAT
+424 AEGVKPT

-439 YSSLIYQKQEQSA
+439 YSSLIYERQKQSA
-452 QALEVFEIAE
+452 QALKVFEIAE
-462 QLFPRDAIL
+462 RLFPRDAIL

-482 SPQDSSYLA
+482 SPQDSSHLA

-502 LAPEEANVLDTYG
+502 LAPEEANILDTYG

-520 RGQTTMA
+520 QGKTTMA

-540 IGKPNAGYIERLGD
+540 LGKPNAGYIERLGD

-567 QWQRAYKLSPTEGL
+567 QWQRAYELAPTEAL

-586 ALTP
+586 ALNP

>member
-10 LLLLLLLALLGLSS
+10 LLLLLALLELSS

-31 TGTEGTA
+31 TETKETA

-133 LFALLPREVSSHPD
+133 LFAMLPREVSSHPD

-166 EQIAQLDTTQLTN
+166 EQIAQLDTTQLT
-179 TQQRETYYRL
+179 TPQQRETYYRL

-271 SAEYLHHYLERQDS
+271 SAEYLHRYLERQDS

-304 SQIPSDFIPAL
+304 SQIPSEFIPAL

-326 KLFADLYLIVTAQQG
+326 KLFADLYLIVLAQQG

-482 SPQDSSYLA
+482 SPQDSSCLV

-567 QWQRAYKLSPTEGL
+567 QWQRAYKLAPTEGL

>member
-1 MKSIGRQTL
+1 MKSIGRQT
-10 LLLLLLLALLGLSS
+10 LLLLLLALLGLSS

-53 AQEPAIGYLYYLY
+53 SQEPAIGYLYYLY

-84 DLTSRQNE
+84 DLADRQSE
-92 AKDLLQTLFTKKSDQ
+92 ARDLLQTLFTKKSDQ

-133 LFALLPREVSSHPD
+133 LFAMLPREVSNHPD

-158 LNKSQELL
+158 LNKNQELL
-166 EQIAQLDTTQLTN
+166 EQIAQLDTTQLT
-179 TQQRETYYRL
+179 TPQQRETYYRL

-239 GLVQLQRT
+239 GLAQLQRT

-255 EVTRAELIAAR
+255 EVTRAELIASR

-271 SAEYLHHYLERQDS
+271 SAEYLHRYLERQDS

-326 KLFADLYLIVTAQQG
+326 KLFADLYLIVLAQQG

-346 QLVKQFYDNPKTAY
+346 QLIKQFYDNPKTAY

-378 LTSARERYPADL
+378 LTSAQKRYPADL
-390 QILALYA
+390 QILALYT

-431 EGLRLLLL
+431 EGVRLLLL
-439 YSSLIYQKQEQSA
+439 YSSLIYEKQEQSA

-462 QLFPRDAIL
+462 RLFPRDAIL

-482 SPQDSSYLA
+482 SPQDSSYLV

-502 LAPEEANVLDTYG
+502 LAPEEANILDTYG

-567 QWQRAYKLSPTEGL
+567 QWQRAYKLAPTEGL

>member
-1 MKSIGRQTL
+1 
-10 LLLLLLLALLGLSS
+10 
-24 AKLSAQS
+24 
-31 TGTEGTA
+31 
-38 YAQIEDYANILFFAG
+38 
-53 AQEPAIGYLYYLY
+53 
-66 DAYPDQQ
+66 
-73 VRTAVPLASWL
+73 
-84 DLTSRQNE
+84 
-92 AKDLLQTLFTKKSDQ
+92 
-107 AHANQELVRYYLTLL
+107 
-122 YSSGEINEADS
+122 
-133 LFALLPREVSSHPD
+133 
-147 ILLVHLTSLAI
+147 
-158 LNKSQELL
+158 
-166 EQIAQLDTTQLTN
+166 
-179 TQQRETYYRL
+179 
-189 ITQSASKQGD
+189 
-199 YQRMLQ
+199 
-205 AAERLVELEPSNLGN
+205 
-220 HHTRLEALNALR
+220 
-232 LDDQIEK
+232 
-239 GLVQLQRT
+239 
-247 LSLPDDYI
+247 
-255 EVTRAELIAAR
+255 ELIASR

-271 SAEYLHHYLERQDS
+271 SAEYLHSYLERQDS
-285 ISPVSAR
+285 ISPISAR

-326 KLFADLYLIVTAQQG
+326 KLLADLYLIVTTQQG

-378 LTSARERYPADL
+378 LTTVQKRYPADL

-424 AKGVEAT
+424 VKSVEPT

-554 AYLQGGDRQAALQ
+554 AYLQGGDLQAALQ
-567 QWQRAYKLSPTEGL
+567 QWQRAYKLAPTEGL

-586 ALTP
+586 ALNP

>member
-10 LLLLLLLALLGLSS
+10 LLLLLALLGLTS
-24 AKLSAQS
+24 AKVSAQS
-31 TGTEGTA
+31 TETKATA
-38 YAQIEDYANILFFAG
+38 YSLIEDYANILFFAG
-53 AQEPAIGYLYYLY
+53 AQEPAIGYLYFLY
-66 DAYPDQQ
+66 DGYPDQQ

-84 DLTSRQNE
+84 DLAGRQNE
-92 AKDLLQTLFTKKSDQ
+92 AKDLLKTLFTKRGDQ
-107 AHANQELVRYYLTLL
+107 ARANQELVRYYLTLL
-122 YSSGEINEADS
+122 YSSGEIDEADS
-133 LFALLPREVSSHPD
+133 LFAMLPREVSSHPN
-147 ILLVHLTSLAI
+147 ILLVHLTSLAM
-158 LNKSQELL
+158 LNKNQELL
-166 EQIAQLDTTQLTN
+166 EQIAQLDTTQFTDP
-179 TQQRETYYRL
+179 QQQEVYYRL
-189 ITQSASKQGD
+189 IAQSSSKLGD

-239 GLVQLQRT
+239 GLAQLQQT
-247 LSLPDDYI
+247 LSLPDAYI
-255 EVTRAELIAAR
+255 EVTRAELIASR

-271 SAEYLHHYLERQDS
+271 SADYLYRYLARQDS
-285 ISPVSAR
+285 ISSVSAR
-292 IISMM
+292 IVSML

-304 SQIPSDFIPAL
+304 SQIPSEFIPAL
-315 TRLAELEPSDP
+315 TRLAELEPTDP
-326 KLFADLYLIVTAQQG
+326 KLFADLYMIVSTQQG

-360 SAVVVQASQM
+360 SAVLLQASQM

-378 LTSARERYPADL
+378 LTSARKRYPADL

-411 AINSQLDWTKLKT
+411 AISGQLDLTKLKT
-424 AKGVEAT
+424 AEGVEPT

-439 YSSLIYQKQEQSA
+439 YSSLIYERQKQSA

-462 QLFPRDAIL
+462 RLFPRDAIL

-482 SPQDSSYLA
+482 SPQDSSHLA

-502 LAPEEANVLDTYG
+502 LAPEEANILDTYG

-540 IGKPNAGYIERLGD
+540 LGKPNAGYIERLGD

-567 QWQRAYKLSPTEGL
+567 QWQRAYQLAPTEAL

-586 ALTP
+586 ALNP

>member
-1 MKSIGRQTL
+1 MKSIGRQT
-10 LLLLLLLALLGLSS
+10 LLLLLLALLGLSS

-31 TGTEGTA
+31 TETEGTA

-53 AQEPAIGYLYYLY
+53 SQEPAIGYLYYLY

-84 DLTSRQNE
+84 DLADRQSE
-92 AKDLLQTLFTKKSDQ
+92 ARDLLQTLFTKKSDQ

-133 LFALLPREVSSHPD
+133 LFAMLPREVSSHPD

-271 SAEYLHHYLERQDS
+271 SAEYLHRYLERQDS

-326 KLFADLYLIVTAQQG
+326 KLFADLYLIVLAQQG

-346 QLVKQFYDNPKTAY
+346 QLIKQFYDNPKTAY

-378 LTSARERYPADL
+378 LTSAQKRYPADL

-452 QALEVFEIAE
+452 QALEIFEIAE
-462 QLFPRDAIL
+462 RLFPRDAIL

-482 SPQDSSYLA
+482 SPQDSSYLV

-567 QWQRAYKLSPTEGL
+567 QWQRAYKLAPTEGL

>member
-1 MKSIGRQTL
+1 MKSIGRQT
-10 LLLLLLLALLGLSS
+10 LLLLLLALLGLSS

-53 AQEPAIGYLYYLY
+53 SQEPAIGYLYYLY

-84 DLTSRQNE
+84 DLADRQSE
-92 AKDLLQTLFTKKSDQ
+92 ARDLLQTLFTKKSDQ

-133 LFALLPREVSSHPD
+133 LFAMLPREVSSHPD

-158 LNKSQELL
+158 LNKNQELL
-166 EQIAQLDTTQLTN
+166 EQIAQLDTTQLT
-179 TQQRETYYRL
+179 TPQQRETYYRL

-239 GLVQLQRT
+239 GLAQLQRT

-255 EVTRAELIAAR
+255 EVTRAELIASR

-271 SAEYLHHYLERQDS
+271 SAEYLHRYLERQDS

-326 KLFADLYLIVTAQQG
+326 KLFADLYLIVLAQQG

-346 QLVKQFYDNPKTAY
+346 QLIKQFYDNPKTAY

-378 LTSARERYPADL
+378 LTSAQKRYPADL
-390 QILALYA
+390 QILALYT

-431 EGLRLLLL
+431 EGVRLLLL
-439 YSSLIYQKQEQSA
+439 YSSLIYEKQEQSA

-462 QLFPRDAIL
+462 RLFPRDAIL

-482 SPQDSSYLA
+482 SPQDSSYLV

-502 LAPEEANVLDTYG
+502 LAPEEANILDTYG

-567 QWQRAYKLSPTEGL
+567 QWQRAYKLAPTEGL

>member
-1 MKSIGRQTL
+1 MKSIGRQT
-10 LLLLLLLALLGLSS
+10 LLLLLLALLGLSS

-53 AQEPAIGYLYYLY
+53 SQEPAIGYLYYLY

-73 VRTAVPLASWL
+73 VQTAVPLASWL
-84 DLTSRQNE
+84 DLADRQSE
-92 AKDLLQTLFTKKSDQ
+92 ARDLLQTLFTKKSDQ

-133 LFALLPREVSSHPD
+133 LFAMLPREVSSHPD

-239 GLVQLQRT
+239 GLAQLQRT

-271 SAEYLHHYLERQDS
+271 SAEYLHRYLERQDS

-326 KLFADLYLIVTAQQG
+326 KLFADLYLIVLAQQG

-346 QLVKQFYDNPKTAY
+346 QLIKQFYDNPKTAY

-378 LTSARERYPADL
+378 LTSAQKRYPADL
-390 QILALYA
+390 QILALYT

-431 EGLRLLLL
+431 EGVRLLLL
-439 YSSLIYQKQEQSA
+439 YSSLIYEKQEQSA

-462 QLFPRDAIL
+462 RLFPRDAIL

-482 SPQDSSYLA
+482 SPQDSSYLV

-502 LAPEEANVLDTYG
+502 LAPEEANILDTYG

-527 QLMLSQAVERAEQ
+527 QLMLSQAVEQAEQ

-567 QWQRAYKLSPTEGL
+567 QWQRAYKLAPTEGL